1 MLHINDQSLRNNFH
15 KCEHISFL
23 WVIPINFWNS
33 YFFLTADLWQ
43 CQLNFSATLLW
54 SFLMPEEKPVNGLI
68 SCFFFWCFKNQ
79 LLRYVMASYLSLVD
93 GTSRQKLN
101 ILKVRS
107 EPTTFTGLE
116 TSVYFRLTVG
126 KQQWRKWKQKAQRYR
141 NI

>member
-1 MLHINDQSLRNNFH
+1 MWTHFFFMSNTD
-15 KCEHISFL
+15 KFL
-23 WVIPINFWNS
+23 KFILLSNCRFMTMPVKFFSHFIVVFS
-33 YFFLTADLWQ
+33 YARRKASKWFDK
-43 CQLNFSATLLW
+43 LL
-54 SFLMPEEKPVNGLI
+54 
-68 SCFFFWCFKNQ
+68 FFFWCFKNQ